1 MKIKTLLIALL
12 IAALMQNPIA
22 LMEELPE
29 AQAVVVEEAAPTA
42 DGEDQ
47 AEPAEKA
54 TEPVADDAAEPA
66 SDDDA
71 EPDADA
77 PVPNEDVEEV
87 DVEIAS
93 EPVDAVVE
101 ETEDAVSLTCLCSKP
116 KVMMTNSIWTYLIQ
130 KILRHMMLILSQL
143 QPALPLTM

>member
-1 MKIKTLLIALL
+1 MLALCLLLSLAP
-12 IAALMQNPIA
+12 AA
-22 LMEELPE
+22 LMEEMPE
-29 AQAVVVEEAAPTA
+29 AQAVVVEEAAPTVV
-42 DGEDQ
+42 GEDQ
-47 AEPAEKA
+47 AEPAEET

-101 ETEDAVSLTCLCSKP
+101 ESEDTELVDLPVLEAQSDDVEFDLDLLDTEDIETHDVNVAAELSCR
-116 KVMMTNSIWTYLIQ
+116 
-130 KILRHMMLILSQL
+130 KIAGQFCHQR
-143 QPALPLTM
+143 